1 MHYAKDHKLEELFV
15 ELTRYTDDGPIW
27 LHLNDANTSW
37 GRAFHYRDAARLGW
51 ALLDA
56 ATAKGEPY
64 PVKEGE

>member
-1 MHYAKDHKLEELFV
+1 MFYQKDYTFGGLLV
-15 ELTRYTDDGPIW
+15 EMTRYNDDGPIW
-27 LHLNDANTSW
+27 LQITDTDTSF
-37 GRAFHYRDAARLGW
+37 GRSFHYRDAARLGW